1 MHINTVNVKGM
12 FVIFDLED
20 VNGEIQIVAKFV
32 KNGEELQKI
41 HKVSS
46 RGYSAAEMVAAL
58 LDNDFAIK
66 QADEMTKTMNKSTH
80 SKLKES

>member
-32 KNGEELQKI
+32 KDGEEIQKI

-46 RGYSAAEMVAAL
+46 IGCSGAEMVAAL
-58 LDNDFAIK
+58 LDNKFAIK
-66 QADEMTKTMNKSTH
+66 QADEMIETMNKSMH
-80 SKLKES
+80 SRLKEL

>member
-32 KNGEELQKI
+32 KNGEEIQKI

-46 RGYSAAEMVAAL
+46 IDYSGAEMVAAL
-58 LDNDFAIK
+58 LDNKFAIK
-66 QADEMTKTMNKSTH
+66 QADEMIETMNKSMH
-80 SKLKES
+80 SRLKEL

>member
-32 KNGEELQKI
+32 KDGEEIQKI

-46 RGYSAAEMVAAL
+46 ISCSGAEMVAAL
-58 LDNDFAIK
+58 LDNNFAIK
-66 QADEMTKTMNKSTH
+66 QADEMIEAMNKSMH
-80 SKLKES
+80 SRLKEL